1 MLNIIIFGILTFYI
15 TYSIIPI
22 LKKYL
27 LVEPNKRSSHDIAKP
42 TAGGIVFVFLIS
54 LIAYFNNDFI
64 PLLCLPLSI
73 VGLIDDKYD
82 LLPFIRL
89 SAQIFTIILLFNISP
104 LNDILLNSYSGLPF
118 FLILFLII
126 FLSSGCINFI
136 NFSDG
141 LDGLLAGCMII
152 IFGSISIYLDLNYW
166 PYVACLLG
174 FIVLNW
180 HPSKIF
186 MGDVGSTFLGSLFVG
201 VILQSGSF
209 TEALKIL
216 LLASPLLGDALL
228 SVSKR
233 LLSGES
239 IIIPHKSFYFK
250 RLNEGKFS
258 HDQVSMIY
266 MLATFL
272 ICMCLLFGNLYW
284 MIGVIILELI
294 TLLYLEKKYAIQI

>member
-1 MLNIIIFGILTFYI
+1 MINFLVFIIVCYLI
-15 TYSIIPI
+15 TYSAIPF
-22 LKKYL
+22 LSKYIYDA
-27 LVEPNKRSSHDIAKP
+27 PNERSSHTISKP
-42 TAGGIVFVFLIS
+42 TGGGLVFAFLIS
-54 LIAYFNNDFI
+54 LIAFINNDLI
-64 PLLCLPLSI
+64 PLICLPLSI
-73 VGLIDDKYD
+73 IGLIDDKFD
-82 LLPFIRL
+82 LAPFIRL
-89 SAQIFTIILLFNISP
+89 SAQIFTVILLFSISP
-104 LNDILLNSYSGLPF
+104 LNNIILNSYSGLTF
-118 FLILFLII
+118 LLILFSII
-126 FLSSGCINFI
+126 FLSTGCINFI
-136 NFSDG
+136 NFTDG

-152 IFGSISIYLDLNYW
+152 IFGSISIYLDINYW

-201 VILQSGSF
+201 VILQMGSF

-216 LLASPLLGDALL
+216 LLASPLLGDALI
-228 SVSKR
+228 SVAKR

-272 ICMCLLFGNLYW
+272 ICLTLLFGSLNW
-284 MIGVIILELI
+284 MIFTICFEFVV
-294 TLLYLEKKYAIQI
+294 LLFLEKNFAV

>member
-1 MLNIIIFGILTFYI
+1 MINFLIFVIVCYLI
-15 TYSIIPI
+15 TYSAIPF
-22 LKKYL
+22 LSKYIFDAPK
-27 LVEPNKRSSHDIAKP
+27 ERSSHNVSKP
-42 TAGGIVFVFLIS
+42 TAGGLVFACLIS
-54 LIAYFNNDFI
+54 LIAYLNKDFL

-73 VGLIDDKYD
+73 IGLIDDKFD
-82 LLPFIRL
+82 LEPFIRL
-89 SAQIFTIILLFNISP
+89 SAQIFTVILLFNISP
-104 LNDILLNSYSGLPF
+104 LNNIILNSFSGFTYL
-118 FLILFLII
+118 LILFSII
-126 FLSSGCINFI
+126 FLSTGCINFI
-136 NFSDG
+136 NFTDG

-186 MGDVGSTFLGSLFVG
+186 MGDVGSTFLGSVFVG
-201 VILQSGSF
+201 VILQMGSF

-216 LLASPLLGDALL
+216 LLASPLLGDALI

-294 TLLYLEKKYAIQI
+294 TLLYLEKKFAIQI